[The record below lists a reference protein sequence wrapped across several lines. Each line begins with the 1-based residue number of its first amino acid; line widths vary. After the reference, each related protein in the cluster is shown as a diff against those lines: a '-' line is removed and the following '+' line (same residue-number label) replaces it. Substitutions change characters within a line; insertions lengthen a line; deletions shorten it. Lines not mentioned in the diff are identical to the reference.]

1 MNSKKVEYT
10 VWLYFIGILGIILGA
25 QGCIVSAVLVPMDK
39 MMNYITIV
47 YAFLLLSAILF
58 IFIRREMT
66 YLMYTGMFAILCV
79 FRTFSPLM
87 YPPIPN
93 WTFFIGSVP
102 YWLCLAY
109 LIYKYFDFRK
119 IFSEKTLYEKLYE
132 KIYEEPYKGE
142 QKSQEHIPNMTY
154 HVTDSFVEIEDRS
167 KQMPVLLIT
176 HKAESCSQR
185 SAIDEFEKEVVRII
199 SPLVR
204 EIGIRVYWSN
214 IESIFLGNFHR
225 SELRKYLK
233 RNKLA
238 FCGCFLFK
246 NGILVNYKKVGRFV
260 GDSAGYIRAI
270 IRILDGEAERLK
282 RDHEESVKG
291 ENYAS
296 VETEPY
302 YYSVLGVSRNATQDE
317 IKDAYYRLAKIYH
330 PDVSADPDAE
340 KKSKEIHKAYGVLSD
355 LDKRAQYDRFED
367 SYNK

>member
-10 VWLYFIGILGIILGA
+10 GWLYFIGLLGIILGA

-39 MMNYITIV
+39 MVNYITIV
-47 YAFLLLSAILF
+47 YAFLLLSAIFF
-58 IFIRREMT
+58 ISIRREMT

-109 LIYKYFDFRK
+109 LSYKYFDFRK
-119 IFSEKTLYEKLYE
+119 IFSKKTLYEKL
-132 KIYEEPYKGE
+132 YEEPYKGE
-142 QKSQEHIPNMTY
+142 QKSQEHIPDKIY
-154 HVTDSFVEIEDRS
+154 RITDSFVEIEDRS

-176 HKAESCSQR
+176 DKAESGSQR
-185 SAIDEFEKEVVRII
+185 SAIDEFENEVVPII

-214 IESIFLGNFHR
+214 IESIFGGNFHR

-246 NGILVNYKKVGRFV
+246 NGILVNYKKVGRFA
-260 GDSAGYIRAI
+260 GNSAGYTSAI
-270 IRILDGEAERLK
+270 IQILDEEAGR
-282 RDHEESVKG
+282 
-291 ENYAS
+291 
-296 VETEPY
+296 
-302 YYSVLGVSRNATQDE
+302 
-317 IKDAYYRLAKIYH
+317 
-330 PDVSADPDAE
+330 
-340 KKSKEIHKAYGVLSD
+340 
-355 LDKRAQYDRFED
+355 
-367 SYNK
+367 

>member
-10 VWLYFIGILGIILGA
+10 VWLYFIGILGIISGA

-119 IFSEKTLYEKLYE
+119 LFSEKTLYEKLYE

-176 HKAESCSQR
+176 DKADSGSGQR
-185 SAIDEFEKEVVRII
+185 SAIDEFEKEVVPIV

-282 RDHEESVKG
+282 RDYEE
-291 ENYAS
+291 
-296 VETEPY
+296 
-302 YYSVLGVSRNATQDE
+302 
-317 IKDAYYRLAKIYH
+317 RLRGKIM
-330 PDVSADPDAE
+330 PLLKQSPTIIACLA
-340 KKSKEIHKAYGVLSD
+340 
-355 LDKRAQYDRFED
+355 
-367 SYNK
+367 